1 MHRGIAAVSVD
12 AIMQESEKFQAHY
25 AREKSGKPL
34 PWHHQEPNR
43 FLDPITETRDKPG
56 TALDL
61 GCGSG
66 VDSVHLAELG
76 WRVTSLDF
84 MQEALDMTLERAREA
99 GVTVEPVH
107 ADVTEWDNDTPFD
120 LLLDSGL
127 LHNMSRDKI
136 AGYRGRILRW
146 LQPDGDFALVHWESR
161 SDSDRLRGGARRAS
175 RAQIVEFFAPEL
187 TEHRFERLEAEG
199 LPERVGPD
207 LSVGFDW
214 FRRS

>member
-1 MHRGIAAVSVD
+1 MQRGIDAVSGD
-12 AIMQESEKFQAHY
+12 TIMQESEKFQAHY
-25 AREKSGKPL
+25 AREKAGKPL
-34 PWHHQEPNR
+34 PWQHAEPNR

-56 TALDL
+56 KALDL

-84 MQEALDMTLERAREA
+84 MQQALDMTVERAREA
-99 GVTVEPVH
+99 GVTIEPVH
-107 ADVTEWDNDTPFD
+107 ADVTEWDNDSQFD

-136 AGYRGRILRW
+136 AGYRERILQW
-146 LQPDGDFALVHWESR
+146 LQPDGDFVLAHWESR
-161 SDSDRLRGGARRAS
+161 ADNDRLRGGARRAS
-175 RAQIVEFFAPEL
+175 RAQLVEFFAPEL
-187 TEHRFERLEAEG
+187 IEHRFGRLEADG
-199 LPERVGPD
+199 LPARVGPD
-207 LSVGFDW
+207 LSVGFYW